1 MEDVIGGLMVVLA
14 VLMIVGLIAREAV
27 TWYWKIN
34 EELEVLQG
42 IRSSLEE
49 LAARLG
55 GEESVR
61 LVRCGACEEYTV
73 AGAESCVHC
82 EAPLP

>member
-1 MEDVIGGLMVVLA
+1 MEDAIGWIFVVLA
-14 VLMIVGLIAREAV
+14 VLMIVGLFAREVV

-42 IRSSLEE
+42 IRARLDE
-49 LAARLG
+49 LTERLG

-61 LVRCGACEEYTV
+61 LVRCGGCEEYTV
-73 AGAESCVHC
+73 AGGESCVHC